1 MAKITQEF
9 KLPKLPTGPDGYIF
23 LPVVRVGRVVPF
35 GYSQDPDDK
44 DILLP
49 VEDELLLLEKAKVFL
64 KQYSYRDV
72 ANWLS
77 TNSGRYIS
85 HAGLMTRV
93 KSERQRTKE
102 SANYLYLARCY
113 KEACE
118 KAKHIEERSLGRRE
132 ATTASTDTTDKGT
145 S

>member
-1 MAKITQEF
+1 MAKISTEF
-9 KLPKLPTGPDGYIF
+9 KLPKPSLGPDGYKF

-35 GYSQDPDDK
+35 GYEQDPDDK

-49 VEDELLLLEKAKVFL
+49 LEEELLLLEKAKKFL

-93 KSERQRTKE
+93 KSEQQRTKE
-102 SANYLYLARCY
+102 SANYRYLARCY
-113 KEACE
+113 KEASE
-118 KAKHIEERSLGRRE
+118 KAQHIEERSLGRRE
-132 ATTASTDTTDKGT
+132 TTGGSTDSTD
-145 S
+145 

>member
-1 MAKITQEF
+1 MAKITTEF
-9 KLPKLPTGPDGYIF
+9 KLPKPSLGPDGYKF
-23 LPVVRVGRVVPF
+23 LPVVRIGRVVPF
-35 GYSQDPDDK
+35 GYEQDPDDK

-49 VEDELLLLEKAKVFL
+49 IEDELMLMEKAKGFL

-85 HAGLMTRV
+85 HTGLMTRV
-93 KSERQRTKE
+93 KSEQQRTKE
-102 SANYLYLARCY
+102 SANYRYLARCY

-118 KAKHIEERSLGRRE
+118 KAQHIEERSLGRRE
-132 ATTASTDTTDKGT
+132 TTGGSTDPTD
-145 S
+145 